1 MSHREFGFSC
11 CMKTSTI
18 ASHYARAALD
28 GVLAQRHDAQD
39 ILKKAGIG
47 LEVLHEPKARVY
59 PDKMAKLLRI
69 LVTLL
74 DDEFIGQDH
83 KASPLGSFETLCQ
96 LILPCSTLGEALEMG
111 TRYYRLF
118 DLALHTQFEQEHNG
132 GALVVN
138 QHHPCLN
145 KSRYLT
151 EFQLM
156 LWHRLSCWLTGK
168 RIPIKVVEFAYPRP
182 SHADEYHLF
191 LYGEHTF
198 NQPRTLLRL
207 NQSDLDLPIIRSR
220 QDLPELMK
228 EAPYVFL
235 VKPNNTA
242 SINAQIRR
250 ILEVNTETEMP
261 DFESVAYQL
270 NTSTQTLRRR
280 LKDEDTSFQAIKD
293 QVRRDLAICH
303 LSESK
308 YSINDIALKVGFTE
322 PSTFHRA
329 FKKWTGVT
337 PGDYRAGETQETNPT
352 ELAEP

>member
-1 MSHREFGFSC
+1 
-11 CMKTSTI
+11 MKTSTI
-18 ASHYARAALD
+18 ASHYVRAALA
-28 GVLAQRHDAQD
+28 GALAQGHDAKD
-39 ILKKAGIG
+39 ILQKAGIG
-47 LEVLHEPKARVY
+47 LEILQEPKARVY
-59 PDKMAKLLRI
+59 PEKMAKLLRI

-74 DDEFIGQDH
+74 DDEFLGQDR
-83 KASPLGSFETLCQ
+83 KPSQPGSFETLCQ

-118 DLALHTQFEQEHNG
+118 DLALHTQFEQTEMG
-132 GALVVN
+132 GSLVVN
-138 QHHPCLN
+138 QHHHCLN
-145 KSRYLT
+145 KSHYLT
-151 EFQLM
+151 EFQLV
-156 LWHRLSCWLTGK
+156 LWHRLCCWLTGK
-168 RIPIKVVEFAYPRP
+168 RIPIKMAEFAYSRP
-182 SHADEYHLF
+182 SHADEYQLF
-191 LYGEHTF
+191 FYGEHKF
-198 NQPRTLLRL
+198 NQARTLLRFH
-207 NQSDLDLPIIRSR
+207 QKDLDLPIIRSR

-250 ILEVNTETEMP
+250 ILEVNTESDMP
-261 DFESVAYQL
+261 DFESVAFQL

-280 LKDEDTSFQAIKD
+280 LKDENTSFQAIKD

-303 LSESK
+303 LSENK

-337 PGDYRAGETQETNPT
+337 PGDYRAGETQDTSVST
-352 ELAEP
+352 SA